1 MPTSTLELSR
11 GSLRRL
17 RQIDDELALMR
28 SRIGG
33 QGTGLSPKID
43 HSIILDVMRSVDEC
57 IDYEDELPR
66 ERRLCEH
73 DIEMG
78 WVVVFGA
85 EELLEEEEM
94 NKGMRDAIVRA
105 LAMRYLYDKDWGDIP
120 RLVNYDGMSG
130 KDVCDAVLSW
140 MERRG
145 LAHMKAAAR
154 RASGRQTD
162 DVRGDSD

>member
-33 QGTGLSPKID
+33 Q
-43 HSIILDVMRSVDEC
+43 
-57 IDYEDELPR
+57 LPR

-105 LAMRYLYDKDWGDIP
+105 LALRYLYDKDWGDIP

-154 RASGRQTD
+154 RSGGRQAD
-162 DVRGDSD
+162 DIRGDSD